1 MNVLALHLYHFM
13 DYARIRGIAWP
24 AMAELIEGNEALI
37 GVGSPEFRAGSK
49 DSEEQ
54 LSRWAAGSS
63 LDETAVV
70 KVQDMYAVLQFIDKH
85 FHDKAWGIQCGQF
98 IAMKLLGL
106 IYRLSLQATTIQ
118 EALHYLQSYLAAAM
132 PLIKAETAITEEA
145 VTITFSIDYE
155 EPAINRILL
164 EYTLAVVGREVQLM
178 AGDGA
183 APWLCSPF
191 YNVDYPAG
199 WQYGDAFT
207 VRFEPVVLKAALHN
221 KSHLHVDLLVPEYL
235 KLIERLKTDDSFA
248 ARVKV
253 TMLSMS
259 DPQLPDIQTV
269 SGALHL
275 TPRTLQ
281 RRLGAEGVTFRELVE
296 DVKKQLCSF
305 LLRHDRYTIAGIA
318 GILGYA
324 EPASFI
330 HSFRKWY
337 GDSPERMRR
346 QL

>member
-13 DYARIRGIAWP
+13 DYARIRGIAWS
-24 AMAELIEGNEALI
+24 AMAELIGGNEALRQQANE
-37 GVGSPEFRAGSK
+37 GELSK
-49 DSEEQ
+49 
-54 LSRWAAGSS
+54 WAAGSS

-70 KVQDMYAVLQFIDKH
+70 KAQDMYVVLAFIDNH
-85 FHDKAWGIQCGQF
+85 FKDKAWGIQCGQF
-98 IAMKLLGL
+98 ISMKLLGL

-132 PLIKAETAITEEA
+132 PQIKADTAITDDH
-145 VTITFSIDYE
+145 VTITFSIDNE

-164 EYTLAVVGREVQLM
+164 EYTLAVVGRELQLM
-178 AGDGA
+178 AGDDTTI
-183 APWLCSPF
+183 LLSSPF
-191 YNVDYPAG
+191 YHEDYPAG
-199 WQYGDAFT
+199 WQSGDSFA
-207 VRFEPVVLKAALHN
+207 VRFEPVILKAALRN
-221 KSHLHVDLLVPEYL
+221 QSHLHVDVLVPEYL
-235 KLIERLKTDDSFA
+235 KQIEQLKTDDSFA
-248 ARVKV
+248 AKVKE
-253 TMLSMS
+253 TLLSMS
-259 DPQLPDIQTV
+259 DPQLPDIQAV

-281 RRLGAEGVTFRELVE
+281 RRLGAEGVTFRELLE

-318 GILGYA
+318 DILGYA

-337 GDSPERMRR
+337 GDSPERMRK
-346 QL
+346 LL